1 MGLKLRYLLRRV
13 AFKSSF
19 IQELMLNPLIINV
32 MKKSAK
38 LDRMQGGGSIATETI
53 VWWDAE

>member
-1 MGLKLRYLLRRV
+1 V

-19 IQELMLNPLIINV
+19 IIELMLNLLIINV

-38 LDRMQGGGSIATETI
+38 SNRMQGGGSIATETI